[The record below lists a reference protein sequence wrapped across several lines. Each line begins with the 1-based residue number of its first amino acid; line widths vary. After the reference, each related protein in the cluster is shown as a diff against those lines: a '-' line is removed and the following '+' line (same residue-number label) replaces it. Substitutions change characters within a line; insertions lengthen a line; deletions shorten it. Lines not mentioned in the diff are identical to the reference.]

1 MKMMLPSFDPTA
13 TMSGTV
19 RNPLPQNQQVNGSYG
34 YLLWAN
40 ESSVSLIINVN
51 NNNFRIHPWELAKI
65 DFDEATQM
73 IGWAVEVVLSN
84 AASAPISLCLIDA
97 YTPDEVIS
105 AAFPIPL
112 VRNTNVG
119 GVVTTSIVTQLIN
132 DGNAAGTVIL
142 ETTPLGQA
150 TSAASLDN
158 SGNVTIRALSNSV
171 WTALFEIIS
180 GGAGVATTRFN
191 NTLILDKPQ
200 AGSDVE
206 LLQLQAS
213 DASPAARWCIVA
225 TVGNEALKF
234 IDQTNGARAMVLYT
248 NGQIGLTAMGNN
260 GLSGVTTFSGAATG
274 TYTHG
279 LTVAPAAV
287 SALQNVASAT
297 NTYGSDTYGSTTV
310 HINVNASPQ
319 AFVAIAVK

>member
-119 GVVTTSIVTQLIN
+119 GVVNASNVATLIN
-132 DGNAAGTVIL
+132 NGSAPGTLIL
-142 ETTPLGQA
+142 QTTPTGQA
-150 TSAASLDN
+150 TAAVQFDN
-158 SGNVTIRALSNSV
+158 SGNLAIRTLSNNV
-171 WTALFEIIS
+171 WTTIFQIVAGSNVAAAVVTALFPGADMQINSLKTVGTHSVGGVQYAIEASGASYLDNGAIKTSGSGLMTIHNLIFSLTGTTIS
-180 GGAGVATTRFN
+180 GINFFAGTGSGTFNHGLGFTPQWIGITDNSAGGSQTEGVAS
-191 NTLILDKPQ
+191 I
-200 AGSDVE
+200 
-206 LLQLQAS
+206 
-213 DASPAARWCIVA
+213 
-225 TVGNEALKF
+225 
-234 IDQTNGARAMVLYT
+234 
-248 NGQIGLTAMGNN
+248 
-260 GLSGVTTFSGAATG
+260 
-274 TYTHG
+274 
-279 LTVAPAAV
+279 
-287 SALQNVASAT
+287 
-297 NTYGSDTYGSTTV
+297 GSTTCV
-310 HINVNASPQ
+310 VTTGSGHAWKGI
-319 AFVAIAVK
+319 AIG